1 MWNKYNVAQLWH
13 ETIMEKS
20 LVFLWVIL
28 MSKLE
33 TIESSVCR
41 VSAMKMMMMLMLILI
56 TINCTGFTGVQD
68 LKEFESI

>member
-1 MWNKYNVAQLWH
+1 MWNKYNVAHLWH

-33 TIESSVCR
+33 TIQSSVCR
-41 VSAMKMMMMLMLILI
+41 VSAMKMLMMLMLI